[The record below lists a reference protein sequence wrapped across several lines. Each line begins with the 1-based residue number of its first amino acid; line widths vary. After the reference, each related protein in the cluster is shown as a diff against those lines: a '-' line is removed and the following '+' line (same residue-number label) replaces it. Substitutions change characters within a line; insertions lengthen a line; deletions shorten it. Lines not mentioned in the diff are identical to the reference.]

1 MFLELNDIE
10 HCRTKVR
17 TPKTTRFIERFNRTV
32 LDKFFRIA
40 FRKKVYESVEALQ
53 EDQDAWLVHYNTE
66 RPHRGYRNKSR
77 TPMATVQLFIK
88 NERQEP

>member
-1 MFLELNDIE
+1 
-10 HCRTKVR
+10 
-17 TPKTTRFIERFNRTV
+17 
-32 LDKFFRIA
+32 
-40 FRKKVYESVEALQ
+40 VEALK

-66 RPHRGYRNKSR
+66 RPHRGYRNMSR